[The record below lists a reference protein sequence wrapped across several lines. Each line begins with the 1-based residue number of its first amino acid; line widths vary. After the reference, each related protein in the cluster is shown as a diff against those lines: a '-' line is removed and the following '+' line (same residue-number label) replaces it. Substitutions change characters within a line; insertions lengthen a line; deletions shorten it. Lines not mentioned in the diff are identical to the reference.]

1 MLRAALA
8 IFLLGNA
15 WRVVRI
21 LRLPAALRW
30 ELYPIPRGP
39 RERQRYGGSYFED
52 SEWWTRP
59 ATRSL
64 SSEIA
69 YIAAE
74 VLLLKGV
81 WTHHRALW
89 PWSWLLH
96 WGLYALVS
104 CAAGSLAFEERLGL
118 LIDREMLYRDNRR
131 LARLLQLAQLKH
143 RNACV
148 EDIDYR
154 ARRGLDSSQLASLAG
169 CDWIRQAQNLLIHG
183 ATGAGK
189 TWLAC
194 AFAQQACRQGLSAL
208 YLRAPRLF
216 DELSV
221 GHADGSFR
229 KRLAVIAKVNL
240 LVIDDFAIAP
250 MGARERSDL
259 LELLDDRVGVRATLL
274 TSQLPIENWH
284 DYIGDP
290 TLADAILDRLVH
302 SAHKIHL
309 AGEESMRKNIAR
321 GGEKPTSTNKKID

>member
-1 MLRAALA
+1 MLIQTTLDTLNRLKFYGMAAALTEQ
-8 IFLLGNA
+8 LTQS
-15 WRVVRI
+15 
-21 LRLPAALRW
+21 AASR
-30 ELYPIPRGP
+30 
-39 RERQRYGGSYFED
+39 
-52 SEWWTRP
+52 
-59 ATRSL
+59 
-64 SSEIA
+64 
-69 YIAAE
+69 
-74 VLLLKGV
+74 
-81 WTHHRALW
+81 
-89 PWSWLLH
+89 
-96 WGLYALVS
+96 
-104 CAAGSLAFEERLGL
+104 LAFEERLGL
-118 LIDREMLYRDNRR
+118 LVDREVLHRDNRR
-131 LARLLQLAQLKH
+131 LTRLLQLAQLKH

-154 ARRGLDSSQLASLAG
+154 ARRGLDRSQLASLAT
-169 CDWIRQAQNLLIHG
+169 CDWIRHAQNLLIHG

-194 AFAQQACRQGLSAL
+194 ALAQQACRQGLSAL

-221 GHADGSFR
+221 CHADGSFR
-229 KRLAVIAKVNL
+229 NRLAAIAKVSL

-309 AGEESMRKNIAR
+309 AGRDSMRKNTS
-321 GGEKPTSTNKKID
+321 GGGDKPTSTSKKID